1 MLIIQCEVKLLVA
14 LIILTEGD
22 YLCRST
28 MLTAVSLHFANF
40 YGKLTKVFFVEYD

>member
-1 MLIIQCEVKLLVA
+1 MLITQCEVKLPVA

-28 MLTAVSLHFANF
+28 MLRAVSLNFANF
-40 YGKLTKVFFVEYD
+40 